1 MVPNTFMQWLTEQ
14 MVPLAIIAGV
24 LAVGVG
30 ILWVSARSRRE
41 EANDERA
48 GKNVDSFVEGLAAF
62 NFDPKIAR
70 TTYEYL
76 IQMEGIDF
84 PIFPEDTLRED
95 LGISD
100 EEKEQAIEFLLAE
113 NGRASRLGIQN
124 QPVITVADLVR
135 FVQASPRVM
144 YRAA

>member
-1 MVPNTFMQWLTEQ
+1 MQWVTQQ
-14 MVPLAIIAGV
+14 MVPLAIIVGV
-24 LAVGVG
+24 LAVGIG
-30 ILWVSARSRRE
+30 ILWVSARSRRNE
-41 EANDERA
+41 DDERS